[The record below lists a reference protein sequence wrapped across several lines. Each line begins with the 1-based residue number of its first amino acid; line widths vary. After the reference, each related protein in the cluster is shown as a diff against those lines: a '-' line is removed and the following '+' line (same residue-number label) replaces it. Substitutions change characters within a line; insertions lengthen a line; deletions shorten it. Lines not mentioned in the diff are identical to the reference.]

1 MFLKIYKKRKR
12 GASLLL
18 VPRSIGLRIAPICR
32 NEQCWKPH
40 VNAYIIHPPYQR
52 TMIRPKPMR
61 AVYNTPCE
69 ASPLLCFLTD
79 SWSCEVH
86 RPSKPK
92 RQLRLY
98 LCICIP
104 TLAQS
109 WAFSKDYSCK
119 DNDNFWKLYQKKE
132 KYNYFL
138 SYMPKNEFI
147 CLILV
152 KKMRQINRK
161 WGCKKQLCHNIPNVL
176 DCFITFFLLLKGQYP
191 MHFSLLHRFHS
202 TYFSASCFS
211 HLLLSY
217 HPT

>member
-1 MFLKIYKKRKR
+1 MFLDIQKWKR

-109 WAFSKDYSCK
+109 WAFSKDYGCK
-119 DNDNFWKLYQKKE
+119 DNDIFWKLYQKEE
-132 KYNYFL
+132 KITIIFSVICQKMYL
-138 SYMPKNEFI
+138 SASFWW
-147 CLILV
+147 
-152 KKMRQINRK
+152 KKRQINRK
-161 WGCKKQLCHNIPNVL
+161 WGCKNLLCHNIPNVL
-176 DCFITFFLLLKGQYP
+176 DCFFTFFLLLKGQYP
-191 MHFSLLHRFHS
+191 MHFSLLHRFHG
-202 TYFSASCFS
+202 TCFSASCFS

-217 HPT
+217 HPK

>member
-1 MFLKIYKKRKR
+1 MIQLSKI
-12 GASLLL
+12 
-18 VPRSIGLRIAPICR
+18 
-32 NEQCWKPH
+32 
-40 VNAYIIHPPYQR
+40 IIIFA
-52 TMIRPKPMR
+52 T
-61 AVYNTPCE
+61 V
-69 ASPLLCFLTD
+69 
-79 SWSCEVH
+79 
-86 RPSKPK
+86 
-92 RQLRLY
+92 
-98 LCICIP
+98 IP

-191 MHFSLLHRFHS
+191 MHFSLLHRFHGTS
-202 TYFSASCFS
+202 
-211 HLLLSY
+211 SY
-217 HPT
+217 LTTFFIFITESIRSYYVANYVYT